1 MYNSIRRNMRKIH
14 LRDLTSSF
22 QRAKIVSQ
30 FTSICSLI
38 YHICIFILFFFLKI
52 WPMFFYNILSI
63 SIFSLI
69 LFLIPKR
76 KNFVGL
82 YIIAAAEVITH
93 QILADYFLGSTC
105 DFHYFILLMGLL
117 PFLVF
122 EDRFRLSVPITIIT
136 TLLFVV
142 YENLTIL
149 PKYEVA
155 DAITNIIKCFNI
167 AITIFVV
174 LSMILIYTLIVFR
187 IEKNLETQKSALEKE
202 IKLASVI
209 QQNFFK
215 QDISSIGDWDIG
227 YFSKPMVGVSGD
239 LLDFY
244 KKDGILRGLG
254 IFDVSGH
261 GISSGLVTMLVK
273 NIIFQEFYKK
283 QSQDEEVWEIL
294 NRINDRVIEEKGDI
308 ANYLTG
314 ILVRVKDNNLEF
326 ANAGHPSPLYYS
338 SVTHQCKFIEKPV
351 TTKGAIGLPG
361 FPTFYESQFLDLAIG
376 DEFVLYS
383 DGVLD
388 LKNEKGETFGKERLL
403 NLVREN
409 IDVGAKEQIEYI
421 SQNIYNFCGNIQQND
436 DITVIIL
443 KK

>member
-1 MYNSIRRNMRKIH
+1 MRKIH

-30 FTSICSLI
+30 FTSISSLI

-52 WPMFFYNILSI
+52 WPMFFYNIFSI

-69 LFLIPKR
+69 IFLIPK
-76 KNFVGL
+76 KKSFIGL
-82 YIIAAAEVITH
+82 YFLAAVEVIIH
-93 QILADYFLGSTC
+93 QILADYFMGSNC

-122 EDRFRLSVPITIIT
+122 EDKFKLSIPITIIT

-142 YENLTIL
+142 YENITVL
-149 PKYEVA
+149 PKYEVSETV
-155 DAITNIIKCFNI
+155 TNIVRCFNI
-167 AITIFVV
+167 AITIFVI

-187 IEKNLETQKSALEKE
+187 IEKNLETQKGALEKE
-202 IKLASVI
+202 IKMASLI

-215 QDISSIGDWDIG
+215 QDISSISNWDIG

-239 LLDFY
+239 LYDFY

-273 NIIFQEFYKK
+273 NIIFQEFYKANN
-283 QSQDEEVWEIL
+283 SEEELWEVL
-294 NRINDRVIEEKGDI
+294 NKINDRVIEEKGDI

-314 ILVRVKDNNLEF
+314 ILVRIKENNVEF
-326 ANAGHPSPLYYS
+326 ANAGHPSPIYYS
-338 SVTHQCKFIEKPV
+338 SVKRECKYIDKSLNS
-351 TTKGAIGLPG
+351 KGAIGLPG
-361 FPTFYESQFLDLAIG
+361 FPTFYESQYLDLAIG
-376 DEFVLYS
+376 DELVFYS

-388 LKNEKGETFGKERLL
+388 LKNENGESFGKERLL
-403 NLVREN
+403 NYIREN
-409 IDVGAKEQIEYI
+409 TNATAKEQIEYI
-421 SQNIYNFCGNIQQND
+421 TQNIYNFCGNLPQND